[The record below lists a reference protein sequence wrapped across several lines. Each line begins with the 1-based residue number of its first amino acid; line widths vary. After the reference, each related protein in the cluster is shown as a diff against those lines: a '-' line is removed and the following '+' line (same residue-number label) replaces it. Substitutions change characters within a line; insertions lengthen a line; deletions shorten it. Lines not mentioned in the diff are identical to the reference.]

1 MHLPSEAKMKRGRY
15 IALGA
20 AGLAGAA
27 VLGAKHVVDSP
38 PDPAVTARAEAA
50 AYSGPWTHG
59 YVTVN
64 GVKLHYAEIGS
75 RSAPLVLLLHGFPQC
90 WYQWRLVMP
99 HLAEQFHVVAPDMRG
114 YNWSGKPPG
123 VDSYSHDRL
132 AGEVAGLVEAFGHE
146 RAHVVGHDWG
156 GLVAWYAGIFRPER
170 VDRLVVINAPHPG
183 AYQRELTR
191 TLQWLRSYYVY
202 LFQLPWLPEALS
214 RVSVGQTLRASA
226 YVPGAFPDE
235 AIDVYRNG
243 ISQPGAATA
252 MINYYRAAF
261 RYTLRHGHAPGVN
274 GMIARR
280 TMLIWGVRDFA
291 LTREL
296 SYDLDRWVPGI
307 HIHRIEDSGHWV
319 PEEKPRQTAELLA
332 GFLAG

>member
-1 MHLPSEAKMKRGRY
+1 MKRGKY

-27 VLGAKHVVDSP
+27 VLGAKRVVDSP

-75 RSAPLVLLLHGFPQC
+75 RSTPLVLLLHGFPQC

-123 VDSYSHDRL
+123 VDSYRHDRL
-132 AGEVAGLVEAFGHE
+132 AGDVAGLVEAFGHE

-202 LFQLPWLPEALS
+202 FFQLPWLPEALT

-243 ISQPGAATA
+243 VSQPGAATA

-261 RYTLRHGHAPGVN
+261 RYTLRHRHTPGVN
-274 GMIARR
+274 GMIARP
-280 TMLIWGVRDFA
+280 TMLIWGLRDFA
-291 LTREL
+291 LTPEL

-307 HIHRIEDSGHWV
+307 RVHRIEDSGHWV
-319 PEEKPRQTAELLA
+319 AEEKPRQTAELLA